1 MVIFEMIFFCLFSV
15 IYPGMFHLTCLCH
28 LLHNVAMKIQ
38 STYPLVNDIISSLKA
53 CTIKNKTRA
62 DYFKDLGSVPD
73 PVTTRWGTWITAAL
87 WYAEHWVQVREIV
100 LGFEGE
106 GVLVTKVIAA
116 FSAPGV
122 AAQLVEISRV
132 YAELP
137 ALILQLEHHECTQL
151 QGYQKIQSWVTTIEN
166 EEAAKDILVYL
177 KSRLSKMPDLQKLI
191 DPPDD
196 CDPNIISLLQRS
208 PASDAVIER
217 SFSKLRKLLA
227 SDRNFAD
234 ENLPDYVI
242 GFVNSSE

>member
-1 MVIFEMIFFCLFSV
+1 M
-15 IYPGMFHLTCLCH
+15 
-28 LLHNVAMKIQ
+28 
-38 STYPLVNDIISSLKA
+38 
-53 CTIKNKTRA
+53 
-62 DYFKDLGSVPD
+62 
-73 PVTTRWGTWITAAL
+73 
-87 WYAEHWVQVREIV
+87 
-100 LGFEGE
+100 
-106 GVLVTKVIAA
+106 
-116 FSAPGV
+116 
-122 AAQLVEISRV
+122 

>member
-1 MVIFEMIFFCLFSV
+1 MKPNAEE
-15 IYPGMFHLTCLCH
+15 
-28 LLHNVAMKIQ
+28 LLNR
-38 STYPLVNDIISSLKA
+38 L
-53 CTIKNKTRA
+53 
-62 DYFKDLGSVPD
+62 
-73 PVTTRWGTWITAAL
+73 
-87 WYAEHWVQVREIV
+87 
-100 LGFEGE
+100 
-106 GVLVTKVIAA
+106 KVIAA

-151 QGYQKIQSWVTTIEN
+151 QGYRKIQSWVTTIEN